1 LHLPEKASIKP
12 HLKPHLKPPMR
23 EFDTTDRYAV
33 IGQPIAHS
41 KSPLIHGLFA
51 QATGQS
57 MAYTAIEAPLDGFA
71 AVVHAFRAQGGRGL
85 NVTLPFK
92 LQAFELATHP
102 AASARLAGAVNALK
116 FENDRIEAENFDGL
130 GLVNDIQRNLGV
142 SLAGK
147 RVLICGAGGATRGA
161 IVPIAAQQPAL
172 LAVANRSADKAHQ
185 LRRDFAAHVALQT
198 GGYSDLAGESFD
210 VVLNATSTGLLQ
222 TELPLPAGV
231 FAPGALAY
239 ELVYGKGLTPFLKQA
254 QAAGAHVADGVGMLV
269 EQAAEA
275 FAWWRG
281 VRPDTRPVIQR
292 LTVPLV

>member
-1 LHLPEKASIKP
+1 MSEP
-12 HLKPHLKPPMR
+12 HAI
-23 EFDTTDRYAV
+23 DRYAV
-33 IGQPIAHS
+33 IGHPIAHS

-51 QATGQS
+51 QATGQV
-57 MAYTAIEAPLDGFA
+57 MEYTAIEAPLDGFS

-92 LQAFELATHP
+92 LQAFEIATDP
-102 AASARLAGAVNALK
+102 MESARLAGAVNALK
-116 FENDRIEAENFDGL
+116 FDNDRIYAQNFDGL
-130 GLVNDIQRNLGV
+130 GLVNDIQHNLGV

-147 RVLICGAGGATRGA
+147 RVLLCGAGGATRGA
-161 IVPIAAQQPAL
+161 ILPIAAQQPAL
-172 LAVANRSADKAHQ
+172 IAVANRSADKAHQ
-185 LRRDFAAHVALQT
+185 LQRDFAAHVSLQT
-198 GGYSDLAGESFD
+198 GGYGDLTGESFD
-210 VVLNATSTGLLQ
+210 VVLNATSTGLSQ
-222 TELPLPAGV
+222 AELPLPQGV

-254 QAAGAHVADGVGMLV
+254 QAAGAAHIADGVGMLV

-281 VRPDTRPVIQR
+281 VRPDTRPVIYR

>member
-1 LHLPEKASIKP
+1 
-12 HLKPHLKPPMR
+12 M
-23 EFDTTDRYAV
+23 TDRYAV
-33 IGQPIAHS
+33 IGQPISHS

-51 QATGQS
+51 QATGQDIE
-57 MAYTAIEAPLDGFA
+57 YTAIEAPLDGFA
-71 AVVHAFRAQGGRGL
+71 ATVQAFRACGGRGM

-92 LQAFELATHP
+92 LQAFDIATDP
-102 AASARLAGAVNALK
+102 MDSARLAGAVNALK
-116 FENDRIEAENFDGL
+116 FEGERILAQNFDGL

-161 IVPIAAQQPAL
+161 ILPIAQQGPACI
-172 LAVANRSADKAHQ
+172 AIANRTADKA
-185 LRRDFAAHVALQT
+185 LDLKRDFAAHTELPA
-198 GGYSDLAGESFD
+198 GGYDELAGESFD
-210 VVLNATSTGLLQ
+210 IVLNATSTGLSQ
-222 TELPLPAGV
+222 AELPLPAGV

-254 QAAGAHVADGVGMLV
+254 QAAGVSRVADGVGMLV

-275 FAWWRG
+275 FEWWRG
-281 VRPDTRPVIQR
+281 VRPDTRPVIDR

>member
-1 LHLPEKASIKP
+1 
-12 HLKPHLKPPMR
+12 M
-23 EFDTTDRYAV
+23 TDRYAV
-33 IGQPIAHS
+33 IGNPIAHS

-51 QATGQS
+51 QATGQDIE
-57 MAYTAIEAPLDGFA
+57 YTAIEGPLDGFA
-71 AVVHAFRAQGGRGL
+71 DAVRAFIAAGGRGM

-92 LQAFELATHP
+92 LQAFEIATDP
-102 AASARLAGAVNALK
+102 MESARLAGAVNALK
-116 FENDRIEAENFDGL
+116 FEGERIWAQNFDGL

-161 IVPIAAQQPAL
+161 ILPIAQQRPAL
-172 LAVANRSADKAHQ
+172 LAVANRSADKAHE
-185 LRRDFAAHVALQT
+185 LKADFAAHATLQT
-198 GGYSDLAGESFD
+198 GGYADLAGERFD
-210 VVLNATSTGLLQ
+210 VVLNATSTGLSQ
-222 TELPLPAGV
+222 AELPLPAGV

-254 QAAGAHVADGVGMLV
+254 RAAGVTQLVDGVGMLV

-275 FAWWRG
+275 FEWWRG
-281 VRPDTRPVIQR
+281 VRPDTQTVIKR